1 MVVVVVE
8 VGILVFQ
15 VRVRPDVG
23 REKREEGGGCRGCG
37 RKASIHPP
45 PRGDSIACT
54 FKSTDSLFAKAAY
67 SVTDAFLPCTR
78 RRFCGA

>member
-1 MVVVVVE
+1 MVVVVE

-23 REKREEGGGCRGCG
+23 MEEREEVGGCSGCG

-45 PRGDSIACT
+45 PPG
-54 FKSTDSLFAKAAY
+54 
-67 SVTDAFLPCTR
+67 
-78 RRFCGA
+78 